1 MYEEYTL
8 RIFLSKTYGIEDCT
22 FYHPLTDNSANN
34 HITNSG
40 MTYSYSSSGLA
51 VTNGNWGGIWLN
63 YTLPTDC
70 TVEMDLTVS
79 GSNSPKFYC
88 GLVSEIS
95 TDNDQIEFSS
105 NSDGA
110 FKIEKEGTSVK
121 QYLDTTLVS
130 TLSYSQSTA
139 YWKCW
144 TGGTRK
150 FTIKNLKVK
159 PL

>member
-1 MYEEYTL
+1 
-8 RIFLSKTYGIEDCT
+8 
-22 FYHPLTDNSANN
+22 
-34 HITNSG
+34 
-40 MTYSYSSSGLA
+40 
-51 VTNGNWGGIWLN
+51 
-63 YTLPTDC
+63 
-70 TVEMDLTVS
+70 MDLTVS